1 VISMKLKR
9 YSTVKRWLSHVFA
22 DGVRSE
28 STEKTYLHFLQR
40 YSKFA
45 GMTPDEL
52 IEERRRHLKSP
63 DEYVKRQH
71 EELLTEW
78 RNYLE
83 EKRGLARSSVV
94 TALNVIKSF
103 YRASYVPLEV
113 KSPKSWPVTRRKVP
127 TREEL
132 AKIIETCRRYRDKAL
147 IMFLAQSGISLRDLR
162 LVKYSTIREEFEGGV
177 EPIHIPIER
186 SKTKT
191 RYDTFIGS
199 NTIEFLK
206 GYFKESEPSLNRP
219 IFNTARRTIQYVVKT
234 ASIKAGL
241 KPHTSPH
248 KLRAFFNTY
257 MSLSFHESH
266 SEHIP
271 LVEYWMGHKLPY
283 MGVYMVP
290 PVEIQRGI
298 YKAHEYAVSLP

>member
-1 VISMKLKR
+1 MKLKR
-9 YSTVKRWLSHVFA
+9 YSSVKRWLSHVFA
-22 DGVRSE
+22 DGVRSQ

-40 YSKFA
+40 YCRFV
-45 GMTPDEL
+45 GMAPDQI
-52 IEERRRHLKSP
+52 IEERRKQLKSP
-63 DEYVKRQH
+63 DEFIRRQH
-71 EELLTEW
+71 EELLTDW

-83 EKRGLARSSVV
+83 ERCGLARSSVV
-94 TALNVIKSF
+94 TALNIIKSF
-103 YRASYVPLEV
+103 YKASYVPLQI
-113 KSPKSWPVTRRKVP
+113 KSPKSWPATERKVP

-132 AKIIETCRRYRDKAL
+132 AKMIETCRRYRDRAL
-147 IMFLAQSGISLRDLR
+147 IMFLSQSGISLKDLS

-186 SKTKT
+186 TKTKT

-206 GYFKESEPSLNRP
+206 GYFKENKPRLNRP
-219 IFNTARRTIQYVVKT
+219 VFNTAIRTIQYIVKT
-234 ASIKAGL
+234 VSIKAGL

-283 MGVYMVP
+283 KGAYMVP
-290 PVEIQRGI
+290 PVAQQREL
-298 YKAHEYAVSLP
+298 YRKHEYAISLP